1 VSFAFAFLHGLC
13 VFLGVGLTF
22 CCSRPVLFKCDVRPR
37 SDDVVG
43 MLGIM
48 EES

>member
-1 VSFAFAFLHGLC
+1 MGCTFFFVA
-13 VFLGVGLTF
+13 GLTLW
-22 CCSRPVLFKCDVRPR
+22 CRRPVPFKCNVRPR
-37 SDDVVG
+37 SDDVAG

>member
-1 VSFAFAFLHGLC
+1 MGCAFFFVAGLM
-13 VFLGVGLTF
+13 L
-22 CCSRPVLFKCDVRPR
+22 CCRRPVPFKCDVRPR
-37 SDDVVG
+37 SDDVKG

>member
-1 VSFAFAFLHGLC
+1 MSFAFAWVVRF
-13 VFLGVGLTF
+13 FRAGLTF
-22 CCSRPVLFKCDVRPR
+22 CCSRPVPFKCDVRPR
-37 SDDVVG
+37 SDDVAG

>member
-1 VSFAFAFLHGLC
+1 MSFAFAFLHGLY
-13 VFLGVGLTF
+13 VFLGAGLTF
-22 CCSRPVLFKCDVRPR
+22 CCSRPVPFKCEVRPR
-37 SDDVVG
+37 SDDVAG